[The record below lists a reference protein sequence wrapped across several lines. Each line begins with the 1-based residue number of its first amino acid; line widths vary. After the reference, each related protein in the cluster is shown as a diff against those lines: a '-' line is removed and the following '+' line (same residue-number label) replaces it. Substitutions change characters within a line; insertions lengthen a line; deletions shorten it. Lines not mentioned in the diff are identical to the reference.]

1 MQRGAFLTAKV
12 ISLLKQG
19 LAFRNISLALRIK
32 YHLFSLQAGGIWPA
46 PKGLA
51 TEEVCSQGCEQN
63 PDDYDD
69 DKQAQKH

>member
-46 PKGLA
+46 PRA
-51 TEEVCSQGCEQN
+51 FAAEEVRSQGCEQN
-63 PDDYDD
+63 PSDCDNY
-69 DKQAQKH
+69 KQAQ